1 MNEHIIVTQC
11 ELWRGFWYG
20 VITGT
25 SLLAAALFYF
35 RWLT

>member
-20 VITGT
+20 VIFGGAVV
-25 SLLAAALFYF
+25 AAFVLSW
-35 RWLT
+35 RLT